1 MWRCQTDNLV
11 PIARVEA
18 GQAVSLFR
26 PWPQEKLHL
35 TIAKPQPAEG
45 QSTTIDSA
53 RFSLQPGIRQTDA
66 RLDVTMRTS
75 RGGAHIIALPEGAR
89 VRSLSI
95 DGAERP
101 VHNSG
106 RSLRFTLQ
114 PGAAQIALVLE
125 LPIGMTSVFQVP
137 ALKLD
142 TRIVNARVA
151 VKLVPDRWLLLL
163 HGPAWGPAILFW
175 GYLVFAVLVAVGLSR
190 VGLTPL
196 KLHEW
201 VLLALGLTQ
210 IDAIESL
217 AVVGF
222 FFVFALRARTT
233 EQKPLRHNVMQ
244 LGLLFITLFAGGA
257 LFDAVQHGLLV
268 QPDMQ
273 ISGGGF
279 DGSQL
284 QWYVD
289 HTDGALPEP
298 TIITAPLWSYR
309 ALMLL
314 WSLWLASRLLRWL
327 PWAFHAF
334 LAGGVWK
341 RSPKKP
347 ASPLGPPPWAAPAP
361 APAPVEPPV
370 L

>member
-1 MWRCQTDNLV
+1 
-11 PIARVEA
+11 
-18 GQAVSLFR
+18 
-26 PWPQEKLHL
+26 
-35 TIAKPQPAEG
+35 
-45 QSTTIDSA
+45 
-53 RFSLQPGIRQTDA
+53 
-66 RLDVTMRTS
+66 
-75 RGGAHIIALPEGAR
+75 
-89 VRSLSI
+89 
-95 DGAERP
+95 
-101 VHNSG
+101 
-106 RSLRFTLQ
+106 
-114 PGAAQIALVLE
+114 
-125 LPIGMTSVFQVP
+125 
-137 ALKLD
+137 
-142 TRIVNARVA
+142 
-151 VKLVPDRWLLLL
+151 VKLVSDRWLLLL
-163 HGPAWGPAILFW
+163 RGPAWGPAILFW
-175 GYLVFAVLVAVGLSR
+175 GYLVFAVFVAVGLSR

-233 EQKPLRHNVMQ
+233 ELKPLRHNVMQ
-244 LGLLFITLFAGGA
+244 VGLLFATLFAGSA

-298 TIITAPLWSYR
+298 TLITAPLWSYR

-361 APAPVEPPV
+361 AQPPPPAP
-370 L
+370 